1 MNSLIFFPLIILVV
15 IGNVLWYTIK
25 SILSENGYKVNY
37 WYGHFKDI
45 ANFKDLINKTN
56 NPREKS
62 KYSKMYW
69 GLIITLFFFIL
80 MGIVTFANQ

>member
-1 MNSLIFFPLIILVV
+1 MNSIIFFFLIILVV

-45 ANFKDLINKTN
+45 PNFKNLINKTK
-56 NPREKS
+56 NPSEKA
-62 KYSKMYW
+62 KYSKIYW
-69 GLIITLFFFIL
+69 GLIITLILFIS
-80 MGIVTFANQ
+80 MGIAIL